1 MSEQIFLQ
9 LESEVRASYNA
20 YAEGLDSKNWEQV
33 RSCFADE
40 VYLDYGA
47 VIDPEGGAGK
57 PRSADDWVKQ
67 LHFNI
72 GGFDYTRHT
81 ITNHRT
87 TVEGDVVTGKA
98 YLVADHVIYPDP
110 AMPIAGAED
119 IATVVG
125 EYTNQ
130 YARVNGELKILKSK
144 LVMSYSTGNIAL
156 FEKAVGK
163 IMSQQAEEKVAG

>member
-1 MSEQIFLQ
+1 MSEHDFL
-9 LESEVRASYNA
+9 LIESECRANYNA

-47 VIDPEGGAGK
+47 VIDPTGSNDKTRTA
-57 PRSADDWVKQ
+57 ADWVKQ

-87 TVEGDVVTGKA
+87 VVEGDEITCMA
-98 YLVADHVIYPDP
+98 YLIADHIIFPDP
-110 AMPIAGAED
+110 LMPIASAND

-130 YARVNGELKILKSK
+130 YRRVDGQLKIVKSK
-144 LVMSYSTGNIAL
+144 LVMSYSTGNIEL

-163 IMSQQAEEKVAG
+163 IMAQQAAE